1 MDVYYSDDLTTW
13 TKQSSR
19 ILDIGGTREDDGVI
33 ANHADVYVN
42 GQQRIYFLLH
52 SPDRQKNMLENNI
65 GNERRTSIQV
75 AELEVKDGVLV
86 CDRNKDISVKLK

>member
-1 MDVYYSDDLTTW
+1 
-13 TKQSSR
+13 
-19 ILDIGGTREDDGVI
+19 
-33 ANHADVYVN
+33 
-42 GQQRIYFLLH
+42 
-52 SPDRQKNMLENNI
+52 MLENNI

>member
-1 MDVYYSDDLTTW
+1 MDVYYSDNLTTW

-19 ILDIGGTREDDGVI
+19 ILDVGGTREDDGVI
-33 ANHADVYVN
+33 ANHADVYVTDN
-42 GQQRIYFLLH
+42 NAYIFYFTH
-52 SPDRQKNMLENNI
+52 PDRQKNMLENNI